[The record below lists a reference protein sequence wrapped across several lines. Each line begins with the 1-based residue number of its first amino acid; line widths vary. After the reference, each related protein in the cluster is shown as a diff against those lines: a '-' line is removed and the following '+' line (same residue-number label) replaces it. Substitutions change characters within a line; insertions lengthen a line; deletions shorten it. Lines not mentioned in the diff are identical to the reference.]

1 MEVGTY
7 HFTRG
12 PKSLNPKYDMDV
24 YMVALFGGEAQDVLR
39 VGLSKIMDPTWHKI
53 IKICI
58 KHSGVLR
65 LKHWDFASLL
75 GFVHMSGT

>member
-24 YMVALFGGEAQDVLR
+24 YMVALFEGEAQDGLR
-39 VGLSKIMDPTWHKI
+39 VGLSKIMNPTCHTNPKIFWHKI
-53 IKICI
+53 MKI
-58 KHSGVLR
+58 
-65 LKHWDFASLL
+65 
-75 GFVHMSGT
+75 